1 MYGFPG
7 IFQERVSASIS
18 NKAYTTMVTDITTDV
33 YTDIVS
39 AYGSVNVTAVIDIG
53 LIKTMQVLKIVSQSS
68 TVIGNSRK

>member
-1 MYGFPG
+1 
-7 IFQERVSASIS
+7 
-18 NKAYTTMVTDITTDV
+18 MVTDITTDV